1 MDRGLVAAF
10 LFLGGVFMHI
20 PDGFL
25 EAKTWL
31 TTAAVSTGILGYSV
45 MKTKQELNDR
55 QIPKLGVMAA
65 FIFAAQM
72 INFPVVGG
80 TSGHLLGA
88 ALATILLGPWSASLV
103 LATVL
108 IIQCLV
114 FQDGGLTA
122 LGANI
127 LNMAI
132 IGTFVAQVVYRPLSK
147 LLSKLTSRKWP
158 VALAS
163 FIASWLSVVVASGA
177 AAVELALSNRIP
189 LEVGLPAMLGVHA
202 LIGIGEGV
210 ITAAVVLAV
219 WQVGFSPSR
228 LEKGGAYSE

>member
-1 MDRGLVAAF
+1 
-10 LFLGGVFMHI
+10 MHI

-25 EAKTWL
+25 DAKTWVSA
-31 TTAAVSTGILGYSV
+31 TAISTGVLGYSIA
-45 MKTKQELNDR
+45 KTREQISDR
-55 QIPKLGVMAA
+55 QVPQLGVMAA

-72 INFPVVGG
+72 INFPIAGG

-88 ALATILLGPWSASLV
+88 ALATALLGPWSASIV

-108 IIQCLV
+108 MIQCFV

-127 LNMAI
+127 LNM
-132 IGTFVAQVVYRPLSK
+132 GVVGVLVAAGIYGPLSRLIK
-147 LLSKLTSRKWP
+147 GKTG

-163 FIASWLSVVVASGA
+163 FAASWASVMA
-177 AAVELALSNRIP
+177 AAFMTSAELALSGIP
-189 LEVGLPAMLGVHA
+189 FAVVLPAMLGVHA

-219 WQVGFSPSR
+219 LNAGFSPNWLR
-228 LEKGGAYSE
+228 KGDVCSE

>member
-1 MDRGLVAAF
+1 
-10 LFLGGVFMHI
+10 MHI

-25 EAKTWL
+25 DAKTWM
-31 TTAAVSTGILGYSV
+31 TTAAISTGVLGYSV

-55 QIPKLGVMAA
+55 QIPRLGVMAA

-88 ALATILLGPWSASLV
+88 ALATILLGPWSASIV
-103 LATVL
+103 LSTVL

-127 LNMAI
+127 LNMSI
-132 IGTFVAQVVYRPLSK
+132 IGVFVAQVVYR
-147 LLSKLTSRKWP
+147 LLSRLSSRKWT

-163 FIASWLSVVVASGA
+163 FSASWLSVMITAGVT
-177 AAVELALSNRIP
+177 AVELALSNRIP
-189 LEVGLPAMLGVHA
+189 LEVGLSAMLGVHA

-210 ITAAVVLAV
+210 ITSAVVLAV
-219 WQVGFSPSR
+219 SSVGFSSSW
-228 LEKGGAYSE
+228 LERGEAYNE